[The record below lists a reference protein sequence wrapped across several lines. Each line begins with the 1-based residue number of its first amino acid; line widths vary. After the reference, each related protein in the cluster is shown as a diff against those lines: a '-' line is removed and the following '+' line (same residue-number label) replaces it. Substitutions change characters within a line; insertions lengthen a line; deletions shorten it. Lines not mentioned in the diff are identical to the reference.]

1 MPSCA
6 LKTVLMRRVL
16 RWEIDGTA
24 RVGPCLFRGVNKV
37 VLDKNAKIG
46 GFSVFL
52 HMAQVRLGEG
62 AVMGYWNWV
71 AAAPTLR
78 TATLDSRTAGRA
90 AQFELAEYAA
100 ITSRHYIDCSGGVTM
115 GKFTVLAG
123 VRSTI
128 LTHQVDT
135 VRSEQTV
142 HGVSIG
148 CYCLVGSNVQI
159 VPGTRIPDRSVIAM
173 GSVVAGVLEEPGSL
187 YAGVPARHVKRLAD
201 GAYFARREGFAD
213 IP

>member
-1 MPSCA
+1 
-6 LKTVLMRRVL
+6 V
-16 RWEIDGTA
+16 D
-24 RVGPCLFRGVNKV
+24 KV
-37 VLDKNAKIG
+37 IVRKNARIS

-52 HMAQVRLGEG
+52 HVAQLHLGEG
-62 AVMGYWNWV
+62 AVMGHWNWV

-78 TATLDSRTAGRA
+78 TATLDSRTAGKA
-90 AQFELAEYAA
+90 AHFELSEYSA

-148 CYCLVGSNVQI
+148 SHCLVGSNVQI

-187 YAGVPARHVKRLAD
+187 YAGVPARQIKRVD
-201 GAYFARREGFAD
+201 SGAYFGRREGFAD